1 MLKPPEITSVSLVF
15 LMLSYALSHLAL
27 TKDEDV
33 AVLAAS
39 VAGAPRTSKPLEGA
53 VHRKQLGKEV
63 SITCVF
69 FQKNCSHILLQ
80 FYSTSTQNNC
90 KREMK
95 RCQMI
100 GIEEWTLWTLF
111 LQICI
116 IVYYDL
122 NWCYL
127 LSFPPAVI
135 RRLTFLVEIGIA
147 LIAPLPGKFCTCRR
161 RWLLICQLKMA
172 TWPSV
177 AVATKT
183 SDKVDTKVTVRS
195 RMLPTAVEATWS
207 DGKCLRQAPKQFSI
221 VF

>member
-100 GIEEWTLWTLF
+100 GIEE
-111 LQICI
+111 
-116 IVYYDL
+116 
-122 NWCYL
+122 
-127 LSFPPAVI
+127 
-135 RRLTFLVEIGIA
+135 
-147 LIAPLPGKFCTCRR
+147 
-161 RWLLICQLKMA
+161 
-172 TWPSV
+172 
-177 AVATKT
+177 
-183 SDKVDTKVTVRS
+183 
-195 RMLPTAVEATWS
+195 
-207 DGKCLRQAPKQFSI
+207 
-221 VF
+221 